1 MSGGAPRRQA
11 GRGGGRRLDRPPR
24 RDILMVSDQVDPR
37 TAHLLPTPAKL
48 VSQSEV
54 LSALSH
60 ALDLTEGQPLGHT
73 LRACAIGLRIA
84 ESLGLEV
91 ARREALYYALLL
103 KDAGCS
109 SNAGRMAALFG
120 ESDQRTKYEMKLVDW
135 HRPAPLALKTLRLA
149 GLRRFV
155 RIAVEG
161 DVTRRLIEIRCDRGA
176 EIVRELG
183 FPEETAAAVRCLDEH
198 WCGEGYPDGL
208 RGDEIPLLARIANL
222 AQTLE
227 IFHAAKGPD
236 SALDVARARRGR
248 WFDPTLVDIVLE
260 WGADPDWWAA
270 LGSEDL
276 QSRLIEA
283 EPGDRRRTVDEAGL
297 DRIAQAFGEI
307 IDAKSPYTY
316 RHSSNVA
323 EYARGIG
330 RELGFDPDADRLLY
344 RAGLLHDIGKLGVS
358 SRILDKP
365 GRLTDAERAAIEL
378 HPLYTWQILSRV
390 SAFSEFARIAAEHH
404 EKLDGSGYPWGIEG
418 SELSEASRILAV
430 ADIYEALTADRPY
443 RQGLTREAALTLI
456 AGDAGT
462 RLCSRTIDAL
472 RAHLGA

>member
-1 MSGGAPRRQA
+1 M
-11 GRGGGRRLDRPPR
+11 
-24 RDILMVSDQVDPR
+24 
-37 TAHLLPTPAKL
+37 
-48 VSQSEV
+48 
-54 LSALSH
+54 
-60 ALDLTEGQPLGHT
+60 GHT

-84 ESLGLEV
+84 ESLGLDD
-91 ARREALYYALLL
+91 AHREALYFALLL

-109 SNAGRMAALFG
+109 SNAGRMASLFG
-120 ESDQRTKYEMKLVDW
+120 ESDQKTKYEMKLVDW

-155 RIAVEG
+155 RIAVAG

-198 WCGEGYPDGL
+198 WCGEGYPDGM

-227 IFHAAKGPD
+227 IFHAARGTD
-236 SALDVARARRGR
+236 AALEVARARRGR
-248 WFDPTLVDIVLE
+248 WFDPRLVDVVE
-260 WGADPDWWAA
+260 AWGTDDEWWAA

-297 DRIAQAFGEI
+297 DRIARAFAEI

-330 RELGFDPDADRLLY
+330 SQLGTDPDGDRLLY
-344 RAGLLHDIGKLGVS
+344 RSGLLHDIGKLGVS

-365 GRLTDAERAAIEL
+365 GRLTDDERAAIEL
-378 HPLYTWQILSRV
+378 HPLYSWQILSRV
-390 SAFSEFARIAAEHH
+390 SAFSAFARIASEHH
-404 EKLDGSGYPWGIEG
+404 EKLDGSGYPWGVTG
-418 SELSEASRILAV
+418 DDLSEESRILAV
-430 ADIYEALTADRPY
+430 ADIYEAVTADRPY
-443 RQGLTREAALTLI
+443 REGMTPEAALALI
-456 AGDAGT
+456 AQDSGT
-462 RLCSRTIDAL
+462 RLCARTIDAL
-472 RAHLGA
+472 HAHLGA

>member
-1 MSGGAPRRQA
+1 MSEGAAQRQVSETTPR
-11 GRGGGRRLDRPPR
+11 
-24 RDILMVSDQVDPR
+24 
-37 TAHLLPTPAKL
+37 L

-84 ESLGLEV
+84 ETVGLDIEQ
-91 ARREALYYALLL
+91 REALYYALLL

-109 SNAGRMAALFG
+109 SNAGRMASLFG

-155 RIAVEG
+155 RIAVAG

-227 IFHAAKGPD
+227 IFHAARGAEA
-236 SALDVARARRGR
+236 ALEVARVRQGR
-248 WFDPTLVDIVLE
+248 WFDPALVDAVMG
-260 WGADPDWWAA
+260 WGADHEWWAG
-270 LGSEDL
+270 LGSDEL
-276 QSRLIEA
+276 QSRLVEA
-283 EPGDRRRTVDEAGL
+283 EPGDRRRTVDDAGL
-297 DRIAQAFGEI
+297 DRIASAFAEI

-323 EYARGIG
+323 EYARGIA
-330 RELGFDPDADRLLY
+330 REMGTDAGTDRLLH

-358 SRILDKP
+358 STILDKP
-365 GRLTDAERAAIEL
+365 GRLTDEERTAVEL
-378 HPLYTWQILSRV
+378 HPLYSWQILSRV
-390 SAFSEFARIAAEHH
+390 GAFSAFARIASEHH
-404 EKLDGSGYPWGIEG
+404 EKLDGSGYPWGVAGDDLPE
-418 SELSEASRILAV
+418 ESRILAV

-443 RQGLTREAALTLI
+443 RAGMPPEAALTLI
-456 AGDAGT
+456 GQDSGT
-462 RLCSRTIDAL
+462 RLCARTIDAL
-472 RAHLGA
+472 HAHLGA